1 MGVSGTVANGAA
13 QTNRTDETTTTA
25 KAALRSRREAGM
37 VERKML
43 RLLAACTDLSSK
55 LASTRHL
62 SHRQTTGFAA
72 PAYLADWSIAAAPGV
87 TSVSS
92 WLNSRFHTTETSSRQ
107 KPLDGRN
114 HPFTLHSE

>member
-87 TSVSS
+87 TIRKFMAQFKV
-92 WLNSRFHTTETSSRQ
+92 
-107 KPLDGRN
+107 PYYRN
-114 HPFTLHSE
+114 EQPAKAT